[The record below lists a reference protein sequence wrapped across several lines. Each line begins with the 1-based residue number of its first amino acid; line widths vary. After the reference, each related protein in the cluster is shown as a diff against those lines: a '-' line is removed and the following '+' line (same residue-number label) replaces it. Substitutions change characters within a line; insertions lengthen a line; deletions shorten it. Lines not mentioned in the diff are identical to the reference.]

1 MEKIFPCLW
10 YDENAEEAVRFYL
23 SVFKGSQILKVT
35 RWTEAGGAR
44 KGKVLTISFKVNGVE
59 LLALNGGPQYKFTP
73 AISLSVPCR
82 TQKEVDYYWERLS
95 KGGKEVACGWLE
107 DRFGMSWQV
116 FPKILPELIADKD
129 KKKADRVMRAMMD
142 MVKIDVK
149 KIVDAAKG
157 K

>member
-10 YDENAEEAVRFYL
+10 YDENAEEAVKFYL
-23 SVFKGSQILKVT
+23 SVFKGSKILKVT
-35 RWTEAGGAR
+35 RWTEAGGER
-44 KGKVLTISFKVNGVE
+44 KGKVLTISFKLNGFE

-73 AISLSVPCR
+73 AISLSVPCKD
-82 TQKEVDYYWERLS
+82 QKEVDYYWERLA

-107 DRFGMSWQV
+107 DKFGMSWQV
-116 FPKILPELIADKD
+116 FPAILPKLIAGKD
-129 KKKADRVMRAMMD
+129 VKKADRVMRAMME

-149 KIVDAAKG
+149 KIEAAAKG

>member
-1 MEKIFPCLW
+1 MEKIYPCLW
-10 YDENAEEAVRFYL
+10 YDENAEEAVKFYL
-23 SVFKGSQILKVT
+23 SVFKGSKILKVT

-44 KGKVLTISFKVNGVE
+44 KGKVLTISFKLNGIE

-73 AISLSVPCR
+73 AISLSVPCKD
-82 TQKEVDYYWERLS
+82 QQEVDHYWKRLS

-107 DRFGMSWQV
+107 DKFGMSWQV
-116 FPKILPELIADKD
+116 FPAILPELIAGKD

>member
-23 SVFKGSQILKVT
+23 SVFKGSRILKVT

-44 KGKVLTISFKVNGVE
+44 KGKVLTISFKLNGVE

-73 AISLSVPCR
+73 AISLSVPCKD
-82 TQKEVDYYWERLS
+82 QKEVDYYWERLS
-95 KGGKEVACGWLE
+95 KGGKTVACGWLE

-116 FPKILPELIADKD
+116 FPKILPELIAGKD
-129 KKKADRVMRAMMD
+129 TKKADRVMRAMMD